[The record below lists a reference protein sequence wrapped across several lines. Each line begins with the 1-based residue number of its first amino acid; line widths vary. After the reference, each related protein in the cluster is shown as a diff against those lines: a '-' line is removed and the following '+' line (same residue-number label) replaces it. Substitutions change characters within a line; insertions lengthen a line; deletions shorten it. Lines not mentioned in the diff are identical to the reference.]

1 MFCWCFILWKNVS
14 VHILRK
20 LFRQSSFVLVVFMC
34 SYRIFIAFA
43 REEKKYGSRMTS
55 VAYTFFNLLV
65 VSLDAIEEK
74 SRYFSIFCV
83 LASVVLNLFSI
94 VSHVFLHSGLT
105 DKYEYETFLF
115 FGTRN
120 VRTERRKIYP
130 TILTHTLGGL
140 ITILRDANGIKLV
153 CKKTS
158 LSKNRFNV

>member
-1 MFCWCFILWKNVS
+1 MYAKS
-14 VHILRK
+14 
-20 LFRQSSFVLVVFMC
+20 
-34 SYRIFIAFA
+34 IFIAFA

-105 DKYEYETFLF
+105 DDYEYETFLF

-120 VRTERRKIYP
+120 VRTERRKIYL

-140 ITILRDANGIKLV
+140 ITILRDANGIKLAFV
-153 CKKTS
+153 KKRVYRRTGSTS
-158 LSKNRFNV
+158 KFIGRDKFLQKRERELSVEMGTGELAT